1 MDQVFGHRDAVA
13 AGCDL
18 RETRPDRNQAIA
30 AVEGLL
36 RRGHGGR
43 AEAEAYMQRMIAGED
58 RQALQGRRRG
68 CLEPFCESYDLRGRI
83 PRAPADKDARA
94 RRPSQQINCA
104 HKLRRRGYRLR
115 HWRLIDRQLAD
126 LLRQQHDVHRQ
137 FDEHGP
143 RLAAGRDPKGLE
155 QGRHDLVMA
164 GDAKRRLGQAA
175 HELVGVHL
183 V

>member
-43 AEAEAYMQRMIAGED
+43 PEAEPDMQRMIAGED

-68 CLEPFCESYDLRGRI
+68 CLEPFSESYDLRVRI

-94 RRPSQQINCA
+94 PRLSQQLNCA
-104 HKLRRRGYRLR
+104 RKLRRRGYRLR
-115 HWRLIDRQLAD
+115 RRRLIDRQFAD
-126 LLRQQHDVHRQ
+126 LLRQQQDIDRQ
-137 FDEHGP
+137 FDEDRP
-143 RLAAGRDPKGLE
+143 RLSPGRDRKSLE
-155 QGRHDLVMA
+155 QVGTTSSWRVTRNVALVRPPMNL
-164 GDAKRRLGQAA
+164 R
-175 HELVGVHL
+175 VSI
-183 V
+183 